1 MTFHKCVQ
9 LCRYDHYQDTEQIDL
24 LTRPPCCWFVLR
36 PPSCPCWYLYTR
48 TWFNLHT
55 HLYDTESIIS
65 IWQMRKTR
73 HNGVFFLLS
82 LVSFWKLRN
91 WCDVKIRGS
100 VFSDHQVR
108 HPDFLGHT
116 QEMTKSNSEK
126 CVSQDVGSVLK
137 GCKNRKPALSLG
149 QVCLSWTFAEGLK
162 AHVSTEPIKGT
173 SFLRNVRTAGFQ
185 IL

>member
-24 LTRPPCCWFVLR
+24 QTRPPCCWFVLR
-36 PPSCPCWYLYTR
+36 PPPALSGIYIHS
-48 TWFNLHT
+48 TWFNLQIR
-55 HLYDTESIIS
+55 LDGTESIIS

-73 HNGVFFLLS
+73 HNGVFILLS
-82 LVSFWKLRN
+82 LVSFRKLRN
-91 WCDVKIRGS
+91 WCDAKVRDSI
-100 VFSDHQVR
+100 FSDHQVR

-126 CVSQDVGSVLK
+126 CVCQDLGSVLK

-149 QVCLSWTFAEGLK
+149 QVCLSWPFAEGLK
-162 AHVSTEPIKGT
+162 AHVSTEPIKCT